1 MSAHLRNSPDD
12 DRHSCYRKRLS
23 SGCSPDYESFTGQPR
38 PASHRCR
45 LAEIVH
51 DGHEGLVGIAGTVVK
66 EAHHRRPGF
75 ALDLFEGGVARKRHS
90 SRKAAC
96 AASPARKAWR
106 TAAASTFRGSPTT
119 RQAEATRSSYGLLQ
133 SITGAGRREAKF
145 RPSMDCETPGWA
157 WT

>member
-75 ALDLFEGGVARKRHS
+75 ALDLFEGGVAEK
-90 SRKAAC
+90 KA
-96 AASPARKAWR
+96 
-106 TAAASTFRGSPTT
+106 
-119 RQAEATRSSYGLLQ
+119 LLQ
-133 SITGAGRREAKF
+133 EGRLRRVAGAQSVAHRRGVNLQGLT
-145 RPSMDCETPGWA
+145 DNTPGGSDPLLLRSA
-157 WT
+157 PVHHRGR